1 MPNKKMGRPKKENP
15 MDKRITIRMDN
26 ETYKILEKYCDSKK
40 VDKAVAVRDG
50 IYKLV
55 DDTQNE
61 K

>member
-1 MPNKKMGRPKKENP
+1 MGRPKKENP